1 MRRSIQTVEEF
12 YAHALVI
19 EREAAERYGEFA
31 LYFVDHG
38 EDALAATCRK
48 LASLERAH
56 YHQLV
61 NACVGI
67 PLPGIEEG
75 AYHWLSKESPEAP
88 VRALFYR
95 VAKPRQLL
103 EIALGAE
110 LKARAFFV
118 RVARTSSSPAVRE
131 LASIMAAEEVEHI
144 GWVRE
149 ALQSQAAPG
158 ANWEKLLERGV
169 TPAIILGAE
178 RRSGAPRK
186 SGETAE
192 PATERRHPVHY

>member
-12 YAHALVI
+12 YAHALAI

-31 LYFVDHG
+31 LYFSDHG
-38 EDALAATCRK
+38 HDELASLCRK
-48 LASLERAH
+48 LASLERSH

-61 NACVGI
+61 RACAGLT
-67 PLPGIEEG
+67 LPAVDES
-75 AYHWLSKESPEAP
+75 AYHWVSGQSPEAP
-88 VRALFYR
+88 VRKLFYQ
-95 VAKPRQLL
+95 VARPRQLL
-103 EIALGAE
+103 EIALAAE

-118 RVARTSSSPAVRE
+118 GIVRTSTVPAVRE

-149 ALQSQAAPG
+149 ALQLQAPPG
-158 ANWEKLLERGV
+158 TNWEKLFQHGV

-178 RRSGAPRK
+178 RRGGAPRR
-186 SGETAE
+186 SEETDE
-192 PATERRHPVHY
+192 PAPERRHPVHY